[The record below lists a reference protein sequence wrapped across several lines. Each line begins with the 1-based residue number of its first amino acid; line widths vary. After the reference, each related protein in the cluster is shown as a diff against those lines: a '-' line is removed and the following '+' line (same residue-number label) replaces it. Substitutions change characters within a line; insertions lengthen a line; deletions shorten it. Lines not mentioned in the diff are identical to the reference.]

1 MQSSIDL
8 SEYAQRLPKT
18 ELHVHLEGAIRP
30 STLLHLAKRNGI
42 DLPARDLNGLRDFY
56 RFKDFE
62 HFIQVYFTITGCLRT
77 PEDYQLIAYEFG
89 VDCARQNVR
98 YAEPTF
104 TIETNMRLTG
114 LPWEDILDGLNAGRE
129 QARRE
134 FGVEMRWIFDIVRN
148 LPATQEQV
156 LEIALAARD
165 RGVVALGLGGSEDG
179 FPPELF
185 VETFERARR
194 AGLPRVPH
202 AGELG
207 GPESIWI
214 ALDELHADRLE
225 HGVRSIEDPRLV
237 AELVQRQIGLD
248 VCPTSNIR
256 LGIYPDYESHPLRR
270 LWDAGALVTLNTD
283 DPPMFDTTLNQ
294 EYQLLVAY
302 YGFGAD
308 ELEQIS
314 LNGVRASLL
323 LEDQKA
329 ALEAEFQAE
338 FVRLREGLA

>member
-1 MQSSIDL
+1 
-8 SEYAQRLPKT
+8 LPKA

-30 STLLHLAKRNGI
+30 STLLRLAERNGI
-42 DLPARDLNGLRDFY
+42 DLPARDINGLRDFY

-148 LPATQEQV
+148 LPETQRQV

-185 VETFERARR
+185 VDTFERARR

-207 GPESIWI
+207 GPESIWV

-237 AELVQRQIGLD
+237 AELVRRQIGLD

-283 DPPMFDTTLNQ
+283 DPPMFDTTLNK

-302 YGFGAD
+302 FGFGVS

-323 LEDQKA
+323 PEAQKA
-329 ALEAEFQAE
+329 ALEAKFKAE
-338 FVRLREGLA
+338 FARLREALA